1 MASKTVYFLA
11 RLDWKTGSVQFAPY
25 SEEGNYLYED
35 LGPDETLHRCSVE
48 LTTAEHS
55 GSGPFTAREH
65 YVESDY
71 IAPQEI
77 TAEQILNRI
86 HPCRV
91 VPVLPTAGV
100 SMYILD
106 GGPNTKCVEFA
117 GRKFEI
123 SVREI

>member
-25 SEEGNYLYED
+25 SEEGASLYD
-35 LGPDETLHRCSVE
+35 GLGPDETLHRCSVE

-55 GSGPFTAREH
+55 GGGPFISREH

-71 IAPQEI
+71 IPPQEI

-91 VPVLPTAGV
+91 APVLPTTGV
-100 SMYILD
+100 SMYIFND
-106 GGPNTKCVEFA
+106 GPNTKRVEFA

-123 SVREI
+123 SVREV